1 MKNNVDKLDVDKL
14 VPVPT
19 DLNKLNDVVKN
30 KIVKKDVLEL
40 VKKQIMMLRS
50 MRLKMKYL
58 VLLA

>member
-1 MKNNVDKLDVDKL
+1 MKNNVDKLDADKL

-50 MRLKMKYL
+50 MRLKVKYL